1 MKIYTTLQNANVF
14 ILKEFKN
21 QLRRWINGTKFK
33 DGLMERFLSKN
44 VFNTQFINHSCV
56 QYMVKYKKMPL
67 SVLNGLKTQFCG
79 VKLLKV

>member
-33 DGLMERFLSKN
+33 NGLMERFFYQKMYSIHSLSIIL
-44 VFNTQFINHSCV
+44 VCNT
-56 QYMVKYKKMPL
+56 
-67 SVLNGLKTQFCG
+67 
-79 VKLLKV
+79 